1 MIEATGLTKRYGS
14 TTAVDDLTF
23 TVADG
28 RVTGFLG
35 PNGAGKSTTMRLIVG
50 LDAPSSGR
58 ITVGGRPYR
67 DRRFPLHE
75 VGALLEAKAIHPS
88 RSARNHLR
96 WLAQSNG
103 IRTSRVDEVLE
114 QVGLAAV
121 ARKRAGTFSLG
132 MSQRLGIA
140 AALLGD
146 PEVLLLD
153 EPVNGLDP
161 EGIQWV
167 RQLLRSLASEGR
179 TVFVSS
185 HLMSEMAL
193 TADHLI
199 VIGKGRLIADASVA
213 EVIARASANHV
224 KVVSP
229 QANALRDRVAAA
241 GANAEP
247 AGDDTLI
254 VTGLECRE
262 VGIIAAE
269 AGITLYELSR
279 QEASLEEA
287 FMEMTRGSDEFH
299 AGSNA
304 DWEHTVTTSEP
315 IIDRPRRT
323 GRIQPRRSP
332 ASSSQS
338 YAPSGPSSGRCDR
351 HFGRCSS
358 RSRSSWVSARSSAPP
373 GSPVPIGSTP
383 ASYATSTRPASAS
396 TASSWPN
403 SRSASSEY
411 SSSVRST
418 RPDRS
423 VRPSAPHR
431 NETSCSQPRS
441 SCSWSSYSSSDS
453 SPATAAFFIGQ
464 SILSGSTKLQHAS
477 IGDPGALRAV
487 VGGAMYLSV
496 LGALGIGLGTIL
508 RRTAGAI
515 AALVGLLLI
524 LPILVNFLPSPW
536 NTDISKYL
544 PLSAGNNVFHTVKVA

>member
-1 MIEATGLTKRYGS
+1 MIEASGLTKRYGS
-14 TTAVDDLTF
+14 TKAVDDLTF

-35 PNGAGKSTTMRLIVG
+35 PNGAGKSTTMRMIVG

-58 ITVGGRPYR
+58 ITVSGRRYH

-103 IRTSRVDEVLE
+103 IRASRVDEVLE
-114 QVGLAAV
+114 QVGLTSV

-193 TADHLI
+193 TADHLV

-213 EVIARASANHV
+213 EVIAQASANHV

-229 QANALRDRVAAA
+229 QADLLRSRVIAA
-241 GANAEP
+241 GAGAEP
-247 AGDDTLI
+247 SGEETLI
-254 VTGLECRE
+254 VTGMECRE
-262 VGIIAAE
+262 VGIMAAA
-269 AGITLYELSR
+269 AGITLYELTR

-287 FMEMTRGSDEFH
+287 FMEMTRGTDEFH
-299 AGSNA
+299 AGPNA
-304 DWEHTVTTSEP
+304 
-315 IIDRPRRT
+315 
-323 GRIQPRRSP
+323 
-332 ASSSQS
+332 
-338 YAPSGPSSGRCDR
+338 
-351 HFGRCSS
+351 
-358 RSRSSWVSARSSAPP
+358 
-373 GSPVPIGSTP
+373 GST
-383 ASYATSTRPASAS
+383 R
-396 TASSWPN
+396 
-403 SRSASSEY
+403 
-411 SSSVRST
+411 
-418 RPDRS
+418 
-423 VRPSAPHR
+423 
-431 NETSCSQPRS
+431 
-441 SCSWSSYSSSDS
+441 
-453 SPATAAFFIGQ
+453 
-464 SILSGSTKLQHAS
+464 
-477 IGDPGALRAV
+477 
-487 VGGAMYLSV
+487 
-496 LGALGIGLGTIL
+496 
-508 RRTAGAI
+508 
-515 AALVGLLLI
+515 
-524 LPILVNFLPSPW
+524 
-536 NTDISKYL
+536 
-544 PLSAGNNVFHTVKVA
+544 